1 MARGATDPAG
11 GAVRGEAETRRLGL
25 LLAAAMFVLV
35 IDTSLMNV
43 SISYVVRDLD
53 SWTIS
58 ENLRPASDKYTAK
71 RKGQSVRWRF

>member
-11 GAVRGEAETRRLGL
+11 GAVRGEAETCRWARRGGGDVR
-25 LLAAAMFVLV
+25 AV
-35 IDTSLMNV
+35 IDTSPNERLDP
-43 SISYVVRDLD
+43 VRGAEID